1 MQGSQGRSEAESVG
15 NGVRGEG
22 RYIGLVAIS
31 CERRVRGQ
39 AVGEDRKSV
48 V

>member
-39 AVGEDRKSV
+39 AVGDRKSV